1 METDFYMMIGLSGSG
16 KSTASEQ
23 LKKLTVEEENK
34 KVIILSSDDL
44 REELFN
50 DVNEQ
55 SKNEILFNEM
65 NRRTIKIL
73 KEGVSVIYDATNLQS
88 KKRVHLLKQ
97 LPKEVKKHCI
107 ILCVPFEKCIER
119 QDKRERKVPSEII
132 IKQMKSFQVPCY
144 GEGWDDIDFM
154 FYSLYSTD
162 LELLIDKAK
171 LIKQKSPYHKLT
183 IGDHCIAA
191 ATKYLFDIGAE
202 KIDKNIFEALYYHD
216 LGKIYTKKYKSE
228 KNRDTF
234 YSHENVSTYLFLSH
248 PPKHL
253 QSISEIY
260 EIAIL
265 IQYHMK
271 KLTDKTFYNENS
283 KIRKLL
289 GDEIMDKL
297 IIMAKYDEAAK
308 EY

>member
-88 KKRVHLLKQ
+88 KKRVHLLNQ
-97 LPKEVKKHCI
+97 LPKEVRKYCI
-107 ILCVPFEKCIER
+107 VLCVPFEKCIER

-132 IKQMKSFQVPCY
+132 MKQMKNFQVPCY
-144 GEGWDDIDFM
+144 GEGWDEIFIFQEENKEDI
-154 FYSLYSTD
+154 LED
-162 LELLIDKAK
+162 LLEEAESIE
-171 LIKQKSPYHKLT
+171 QNSPYHKLT
-183 IGDHCIAA
+183 IGTHCRVAA
-191 ATKYLFDIGAE
+191 REYSQQHKKEKFNWEIYLALRYHDIGKMITKEYNWE
-202 KIDKNIFEALYYHD
+202 KK
-216 LGKIYTKKYKSE
+216 
-228 KNRDTF
+228 RDTF
-234 YSHENVSTYLFLSH
+234 YNHENISAYLFLCYA
-248 PPKHL
+248 PFDL
-253 QSISEIY
+253 SIDSLEA
-260 EIAIL
+260 AIL